1 MYKPEYFNRK
11 GKAISKTEY
20 FKLHA
25 DKDYV
30 RVAETT
36 LPNGKWFSTVWL
48 GVNHAPDD
56 DSPPLIFETM
66 VFPSR
71 DELIEL
77 DMRRYQTEEGATFGH
92 EMMVLREKWQVL
104 QIAYDAAR
112 KEA

>member
-1 MYKPEYFNRK
+1 MSDYFNRK
-11 GKAISKTEY
+11 GWPISKTEY

-36 LPNGKWFSTVWL
+36 LPDGKWVSTVWL
-48 GVNHAPDD
+48 GYNYNFGDEG
-56 DSPPLIFETM
+56 PPLIFETM
-66 VFPSR
+66 VFPSKKNLV
-71 DELIEL
+71 EV

-104 QIAYDAAR
+104 KIAYDVAR